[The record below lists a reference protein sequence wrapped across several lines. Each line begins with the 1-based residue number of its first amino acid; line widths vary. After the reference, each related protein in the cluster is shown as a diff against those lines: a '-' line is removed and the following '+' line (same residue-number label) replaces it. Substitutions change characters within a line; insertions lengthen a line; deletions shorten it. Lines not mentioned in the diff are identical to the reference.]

1 MQAIRSAAQEA
12 AEDIF
17 FGQSV
22 VIWARWFVIATA
34 TILML
39 WSSSA
44 MNQIVLAITLIVPLI
59 AVNFFVHGRYLMEQ
73 PINRLLLIGLSLID
87 VAVITLIVAFWQEP
101 TGLFSPFYVL
111 YFPVVLAFAF
121 IFPART
127 SLPYT
132 VLATLA
138 FAAVA
143 LLDDLSI
150 LGSSLNMERL
160 VTRMITLAAT
170 GALGAYYWRVQRARR
185 REAAAAEPV
194 AG

>member
-44 MNQIVLAITLIVPLI
+44 MNQIVLAIALVVPLI
-59 AVNFFVHGRYLMEQ
+59 AVNFFVHGRYLMER
-73 PINRLLLIGLSLID
+73 PINRLLLIVLSLVD
-87 VAVITLIVAFWQEP
+87 LAVITLIVAFWQAP
-101 TGLFSPFYVL
+101 AGLFSPFYVL
-111 YFPVVLAFAF
+111 YYPMVLAFAF
-121 IFPART
+121 IFPARI

-132 VLATLA
+132 IVATVA

-143 LLDDLSI
+143 LLADPGI
-150 LGSSLNMERL
+150 LGSSLDMERL

-170 GALGAYYWRVQRARR
+170 GALGAYYWRVQRSRR
-185 REAAAAEPV
+185 RQAAAPEPV